1 MRKRLPYL
9 LAFVGILVIEIL
21 IGAFVRDDFIRPFV
35 GDVLVAALLCC
46 LVKAVW
52 PGAKRVS
59 LWVFLF
65 CALVEAVQLLDPAR
79 LLGLE
84 GTLAQIILGATFDWK
99 DILCY
104 FLGCG
109 AFAAITCMKRKN

>member
-35 GDVLVAALLCC
+35 GDVLVAVLLCC

-52 PGAKRVS
+52 PSAKGVP
-59 LWVFLF
+59 LWVFGF
-65 CALVEAVQLLDPAR
+65 CALVEAVQLLDPAG

-84 GTLAQIILGATFDWK
+84 GTPVQIILGATFDWK

-104 FLGCG
+104 FLGCSC
-109 AFAAITCMKRKN
+109 FAAITCMKRKK